1 MNILRIRNELRNG
14 KSIFDIPLRV
24 TFYARVSTDK
34 EEQLNSLEN
43 QVQYFTEFI
52 RSRPNWTYVE
62 GYVDEG
68 ISGASTK
75 KRDNFLRMIADA
87 KAGLFD
93 FIITKEISRFSR
105 STLDS
110 IRYTQELL
118 EHDVGV
124 LFQNDNINTLD
135 SDSEFRLVV
144 MAGVAQDEIR
154 KLSERLKFGFRQA
167 IKNGHVLGNDK
178 LWGYDKKDCVLTINE
193 TEAKVVRRIFH
204 LYANEQMGIRRIS
217 QQLFDEGFT
226 SRKGNAFNVLTIRH
240 ILENPK
246 YKGWY
251 CANKSQTVDYRSK
264 RKIFLDESEWVMYP
278 DPSIPAIVSEE
289 LWDRANALYKQRS
302 AQMMSHQSAA
312 EFHNRYP
319 YSGKIICEEHGTSFY
334 RQVLNSSKGKKEVWQ
349 CRVYRNRG
357 RAACSAPQMRTS
369 ELNKIMAEIFSQMI
383 HNKQGIVDAVVKVIQ
398 SVPQEHDFQQD
409 IRRMESELSAIH
421 AKKDRLLDMSIEG
434 VISTVEF
441 KQRNDGFN
449 QQIQALGQQLAI
461 LKAEEEKS
469 LISTEQLNKIKATL
483 EDDLSFQN
491 GIRSELVTTILDH
504 IVVKK
509 GSTKEEFHL
518 DIYLKFG
525 DPCGVIFDRA
535 NSSFCFTCS
544 KSTIPR
550 APIRRISSPSAPSA
564 SSRGSPA
571 LTRRRA
577 PGWPPTPPGVLKML
591 PYRSGLFAPS
601 CGGSHLLGG
610 KMACI
615 LPPNEPRGSH
625 DPLCS
630 QCGQLRAP
638 LHSQLPACPAPYAGG
653 GGEVQSPLH

>member
-289 LWDRANALYKQRS
+289 LWDRANVLYKQRS

-383 HNKQGIVDAVVKVIQ
+383 HNKQEIVDAVVKVIQ

-449 QQIQALGQQLAI
+449 QQIQTLGQQLAI

-577 PGWPPTPPGVLKML
+577 PGWPPTPPGVLKT
-591 PYRSGLFAPS
+591 RS
-601 CGGSHLLGG
+601 
-610 KMACI
+610 
-615 LPPNEPRGSH
+615 
-625 DPLCS
+625 
-630 QCGQLRAP
+630 
-638 LHSQLPACPAPYAGG
+638 
-653 GGEVQSPLH
+653 

>member
-1 MNILRIRNELRNG
+1 MNVLKIRNEMRSG
-14 KSIFDIPLRV
+14 KSIFDLPLRV

-34 EEQLNSLEN
+34 DEQLNSLEN
-43 QVQYFTEFI
+43 QVQYYTELI
-52 RSRPNWTYVE
+52 QSKPNWTYIP
-62 GYVDEG
+62 GYIDEG
-68 ISGASTK
+68 ISGTSTK
-75 KRDNFLRMIADA
+75 KRDSFLRMIADA
-87 KAGLFD
+87 KAGQFD

-110 IRYTQELL
+110 IQYTQELL

-144 MAGVAQDEIR
+144 MAGVAQDEVR

-217 QQLFDEGFT
+217 QQLYDEGFT

-289 LWDRANALYKQRS
+289 LWDRANALYKRRS

-319 YSGKIICEEHGTSFY
+319 YSGKIICEEHGTSFH
-334 RQVLNSSKGKKEVWQ
+334 RQVLKNSKGEKEVWQ

-357 RAACSAPQMRTS
+357 RAACSTPQMRTS
-369 ELNKIMAEIFSQMI
+369 ELDQIMAQIFEQLAKDKSA
-383 HNKQGIVDAVVKVIQ
+383 IVDAVMKVIQ
-398 SVPQEHDFQQD
+398 AVPNEHDYRQD
-409 IRRMESELSAIH
+409 VRHVEAEIDSIC
-421 AKKDRLLDMSIEG
+421 AKKDRLLEMSIEG
-434 VISTVEF
+434 ALSTLEF
-441 KQRNDGFN
+441 KQRNDAFN
-449 QQIQALGQQLAI
+449 QQIHELERQMGL

-469 LISTEQLNKIKATL
+469 QISVEQLEKIKAAL
-483 EDDLSFQN
+483 EAELSFQN
-491 GIRSELVTTILDH
+491 GINSALVTTILDH

-509 GSTKEEFHL
+509 GSTKEKVRL

-525 DPCGVIFDRA
+525 DPYGVVFDRE
-535 NSSFCFTCS
+535 NSSFCFS
-544 KSTIPR
+544 RPKSTTPR
-550 APIRRISSPSAPSA
+550 A
-564 SSRGSPA
+564 
-571 LTRRRA
+571 
-577 PGWPPTPPGVLKML
+577 
-591 PYRSGLFAPS
+591 
-601 CGGSHLLGG
+601 
-610 KMACI
+610 
-615 LPPNEPRGSH
+615 
-625 DPLCS
+625 
-630 QCGQLRAP
+630 
-638 LHSQLPACPAPYAGG
+638 
-653 GGEVQSPLH
+653 

>member
-1 MNILRIRNELRNG
+1 MNVLKIRNEMRSG
-14 KSIFDIPLRV
+14 KSIFDLPLRV

-34 EEQLNSLEN
+34 DEQLNSLEN
-43 QVQYFTEFI
+43 QVQYYTELI
-52 RSRPNWTYVE
+52 QSKPNWTYIP
-62 GYVDEG
+62 GYIDEG
-68 ISGASTK
+68 ISGTSTR
-75 KRDNFLRMIADA
+75 KRDSFLRMISDA
-87 KAGLFD
+87 KAGRFD

-110 IRYTQELL
+110 IQYTQELL

-144 MAGVAQDEIR
+144 MAGVAQDEVR

-178 LWGYDKKDCVLTINE
+178 LWGYNKKDCVLTINE
-193 TEAKVVRRIFH
+193 AEAKVVRRIFH

-217 QQLFDEGFT
+217 QQLYDEGFT

-289 LWDRANALYKQRS
+289 LWDRANALYKRRS

-319 YSGKIICEEHGTSFY
+319 YSGKIICEEHGTSFH
-334 RQVLNSSKGKKEVWQ
+334 RQVLKSAKGEKEVWQ

-369 ELNKIMAEIFSQMI
+369 ELDQIMAQIFNQLAQDKSA
-383 HNKQGIVDAVVKVIQ
+383 IVDAVMKVIQ
-398 SVPQEHDFQQD
+398 AVPNEHDYHQD
-409 IRRMESELSAIH
+409 TGRIESELSAIY
-421 AKKDRLLDMSIEG
+421 AKKDRLLEMSIEG
-434 VISTVEF
+434 ALSTEEF
-441 KQRNDGFN
+441 KQRNDAFN
-449 QQIQALGQQLAI
+449 QQIHELERQI
-461 LKAEEEKS
+461 EVLKAEEEKS
-469 LISTEQLNKIKATL
+469 QISVEQLGKIKAAL
-483 EDDLSFQN
+483 EEELSFQN
-491 GIRSELVTTILDH
+491 GVNSALVATILDH

-509 GSTKEEFHL
+509 GSTKEEVHL

-525 DPCGVIFDRA
+525 DPYGGVFDRE
-535 NSSFCFTCS
+535 NSSFCFICP
-544 KSTIPR
+544 KSTTPR
-550 APIRRISSPSAPSA
+550 LGIRM
-564 SSRGSPA
+564 
-571 LTRRRA
+571 T
-577 PGWPPTPPGVLKML
+577 
-591 PYRSGLFAPS
+591 
-601 CGGSHLLGG
+601 
-610 KMACI
+610 
-615 LPPNEPRGSH
+615 
-625 DPLCS
+625 
-630 QCGQLRAP
+630 
-638 LHSQLPACPAPYAGG
+638 
-653 GGEVQSPLH
+653 

>member
-302 AQMMSHQSAA
+302 AQAMSHQSAA

-334 RQVLNSSKGKKEVWQ
+334 RQVLNSARGKKEVWQ

-383 HNKQGIVDAVVKVIQ
+383 HNKQEIVDAVVKVIQ

-509 GSTKEEFHL
+509 GSIKEEFHL

-544 KSTIPR
+544 S
-550 APIRRISSPSAPSA
+550 
-564 SSRGSPA
+564 
-571 LTRRRA
+571 
-577 PGWPPTPPGVLKML
+577 
-591 PYRSGLFAPS
+591 
-601 CGGSHLLGG
+601 
-610 KMACI
+610 
-615 LPPNEPRGSH
+615 
-625 DPLCS
+625 
-630 QCGQLRAP
+630 
-638 LHSQLPACPAPYAGG
+638 
-653 GGEVQSPLH
+653 